1 MKTLA
6 GSHPGH
12 RPRARLDIYAFARSQ
27 RMHIVCPG
35 MPLAALWWG
44 WATTDRP
51 SQANWCVAL
60 AHMAGSDIQHD
71 EWPRRSRG
79 RSSCCMSRYLPEQP
93 SRRCISVAAAGP
105 QQQQQQGRRRSSSSS
120 SSSEA
125 VVQKQS
131 TKRSLTVPVSK
142 RYVTTHTLFA
152 GTMIS

>member
-93 SRRCISVAAAGP
+93 SQRCISTYSDLQRVLYLCDCESVHSVQIGSGE
-105 QQQQQQGRRRSSSSS
+105 QGR
-120 SSSEA
+120 E
-125 VVQKQS
+125 
-131 TKRSLTVPVSK
+131 
-142 RYVTTHTLFA
+142 
-152 GTMIS
+152 GG